1 MNHTHIY
8 GIRVSKEDLKKAR
21 IAARQVGFLSL
32 AEYLRQ
38 KIRELV
44 KEVEKKQKSKI
55 EGEEEI

>member
-1 MNHTHIY
+1 MQNTRLY
-8 GIRVSKEDLKKAR
+8 AVRVPEEELRKAMV
-21 IAARQVGFLSL
+21 AARQVGFLSL

-55 EGEEEI
+55 EGEE